1 MSGVRWRKVLTCWN
15 WLYREYSQFPA
26 TLDPAGKVPEDATQ
40 DGYQMT
46 GIQLG
51 ETPCLPD
58 GGTCQGP
65 GQWHR
70 VPLACDH
77 VHLPHTGHWSMD
89 VHSTFAYHDSISQEC
104 LWLSGQSLGLSP
116 CQLQE
121 ADGDSGET
129 QLELLIDSK
138 SQGSNDSEVGAVFGG
153 RVLEIWD
160 GWQCAGGPQA
170 CSTCE
175 MCS

>member
-15 WLYREYSQFPA
+15 WLHKEYSQFTA
-26 TLDPAGKVPEDATQ
+26 TLDPAGRVPVDATQ

-65 GQWHR
+65 GQWHP

-77 VHLPHTGHWSMD
+77 VCLPHTQGTGPWMPTAPLPTMTQCLRNACGSVVNHWGCPHANSRRQMGIQ
-89 VHSTFAYHDSISQEC
+89 VKHS
-104 LWLSGQSLGLSP
+104 W
-116 CQLQE
+116 
-121 ADGDSGET
+121 
-129 QLELLIDSK
+129 
-138 SQGSNDSEVGAVFGG
+138 GSS
-153 RVLEIWD
+153 
-160 GWQCAGGPQA
+160 
-170 CSTCE
+170 
-175 MCS
+175 